1 VEINSVDNSWKFG
14 VDANGTH
21 YGDPFKGACQAKEIN
36 ITITDVPGSTCS
48 PPCQGFGDKKCPEDK
63 PAGDTATP
71 TCALT
76 DPSGK
81 KYCVLVCSP
90 TLPIV
95 DQLAADAQCGVDAS
109 CKPIQGTGICTYD
122 DGAPTPPP
130 APPTPKPVVPTPV
143 PAPTPPGT
151 PPTIS
156 LTYTSL
162 VTSKTTGDIPGL
174 PKGTKTYTEYY
185 DYKNKRRRLD
195 FASEGYSKVYRY
207 DVQDNGHT
215 PFAAPRG
222 YQFNP
227 ANPKLDCCWLWL
239 VDTSDPTN
247 STNLEMSEVQLP
259 KKASDEGSEMINGV
273 TAEHWHAKGGV
284 VVLES
289 QSDWWVGAGNALVQ
303 QNSQFR
309 LKLKDAIAN
318 ITYKN
323 YDPSPI
329 DISIFDVPKA
339 DCQECQ
345 PFEIGTCKEF
355 GKDPECDSSK
365 YDATGD
371 DFYFRR

>member
-14 VDANGTH
+14 STAGTH

-48 PPCQGFGDKKCPEDK
+48 PPCEGLSGKKCPADK
-63 PAGDTATP
+63 PKGDTATP
-71 TCALT
+71 TCALKDT
-76 DPSGK
+76 SGK
-81 KYCVLVCSP
+81 AYCVLVCSP

-122 DGAPTPPP
+122 DGAPTPAP
-130 APPTPKPVVPTPV
+130 APPTPKPVTPTPA

-151 PPTIS
+151 VPTIS
-156 LTYTSL
+156 ETYTSL
-162 VTSKTTGDIPGL
+162 ITSKTTGDIPGL
-174 PKGTKTYTEYY
+174 PKGTKTYTEHY

-195 FASEGYSKVYRY
+195 FAAEGYSKVYRY
-207 DVQDNGHT
+207 DVKDMGHN
-215 PFAAPRG
+215 PFPAPRG

-239 VDTSDPTN
+239 VDTSDPSN
-247 STNLEMSEVQLP
+247 STNLQMSEVQLP
-259 KKASDEGSEMINGV
+259 KKASDEGSETKNGV

-284 VVLES
+284 VYLES
-289 QSDWWVGAGNALVQ
+289 QSDWWVGAGNSLVQ

-309 LKLKDAIAN
+309 IKLKDAIAN

-323 YDPSPI
+323 FDPSPI

-339 DCQECQ
+339 DCRDCQ
-345 PFEIGTCKEF
+345 PLEIGTCKQF
-355 GKDPECDSSK
+355 GKDPECDQSK

-371 DFYFRR
+371 DFYFSR